1 MKKVLIIGATST
13 IAQEVSKC
21 FATDSA
27 WLFLVGRSQEKL
39 TVIAEDLLIRGA
51 GKVESL
57 SLDLDNPESHAE
69 LVSTA
74 TKALGALDIVLIAYG
89 TLPNQKACQ
98 QHVGTTLKEF
108 TTNCTSAVSLLTHL
122 ANYFEEQHGGCI
134 AVITSVAGDRGR
146 QSNYVYGAAKGALS
160 IFLQGMR
167 NRLSKKGVNV
177 LTIKPG
183 FVDTPMTAGVPKNFL
198 FADPAVVG
206 KRIFKAIMN
215 GEEILYVP
223 WFWRWIMLI
232 IKGIPESIFKKLQ
245 L

>member
-21 FATDSA
+21 FAKDSA

-39 TVIAEDLLIRGA
+39 TVIAEDLMIRGA
-51 GKVESL
+51 GKIESL
-57 SLDLDNPESHAE
+57 ALDLDNMGSHAE
-69 LVSTA
+69 LVPA
-74 TKALGALDIVLIAYG
+74 AIKALGGLDVALIAYG

-98 QHVGTTLKEF
+98 QHVETALKEF

-122 ANYFEEQHGGCI
+122 ANYFEEQRGGCI

-167 NRLSKKGVNV
+167 NRLSKEGVRV

-183 FVDTPMTAGVPKNFL
+183 FVDTPMTAGLPKNFL

-206 KRIFKAIMN
+206 KRIFDAIMK
-215 GEEILYVP
+215 GEDIVYVP

-232 IKGIPESIFKKLQ
+232 IKVIPESIFKKLQ